1 MKKSSLGLFT
11 ALLSLACAAPALAKD
26 AIRVTDTIGVF
37 ACPEGFSLRQVASVN
52 ELKPFD
58 FDRDGNVCVDETMV
72 NRTVR
77 IRPQGGLGNGAAIG
91 LGGLLILGVIAG
103 AGGGSS
109 SSTNGTN

>member
-1 MKKSSLGLFT
+1 MKPLYASLYA
-11 ALLSLACAAPALAKD
+11 ALLCLSFAAPALAKD

-37 ACPEGFSLRQVASVN
+37 ACPDGFSLRQVASVN

-91 LGGLLILGVIAG
+91 LGSLLLLGALAG
-103 AGGGSS
+103 AGGGG
-109 SSTNGTN
+109 STSGTN